1 MFSSFSLRNSLTD
14 YVIMYYSTTYKSPL
28 GTLKLACN
36 GDNLI
41 GLWIERQK
49 YHGNTIFGQMIDKN
63 DLPIFNT
70 AKKWLDRYFA
80 GEKPAISELSIAPIG
95 SDFRQRVW
103 KILSDIPYG
112 KVITYKDIA
121 VKLAGDLNKQ
131 KMSAQAVGGAV
142 GHNLISII
150 IPCHRVVGT
159 NGSLTGFASGIDKKI
174 KLLEHEGVDL
184 SKFFVPKTGTAL

>member
-1 MFSSFSLRNSLTD
+1 
-14 YVIMYYSTTYKSPL
+14 MYYSTTYKSPL